1 MQTTNTVRLT
11 DALER
16 DLLAK
21 AIDQQ
26 FRFRPLRSIG
36 KLVTSTAT
44 FIAKARSQTN
54 MRDMV

>member
-21 AIDQQ
+21 AMGQQ
-26 FRFRPLRSIG
+26 VRVRPLRSVG
-36 KLVTSTAT
+36 KLVSSTAAV
-44 FIAKARSQTN
+44 IALARSQTN

>member
-1 MQTTNTVRLT
+1 MQATNTARLT

-21 AIDQQ
+21 AMDQQ
-26 FRFRPLRSIG
+26 FRFRPLRSVA
-36 KLVTSTAT
+36 KLVSSTAA
-44 FIAKARSQTN
+44 FIARARSQTN

>member
-1 MQTTNTVRLT
+1 MQTTNTIRLT
-11 DALER
+11 DARER

-36 KLVTSTAT
+36 KLVSSTAT
-44 FIAKARSQTN
+44 FFALARSQTN
-54 MRDMV
+54 MRVMV

>member
-1 MQTTNTVRLT
+1 MQTTNTARLT

-16 DLLAK
+16 NLLAK

-26 FRFRPLRSIG
+26 FRFRPLRSVS
-36 KLVTSTAT
+36 KLVSSTAA
-44 FIAKARSQTN
+44 FLALARSQTN

>member
-21 AIDQQ
+21 AMGQQ
-26 FRFRPLRSIG
+26 FRFRPLASVG
-36 KLVTSTAT
+36 KLVSSTAA
-44 FIAKARSQTN
+44 FIALARSQTN

>member
-1 MQTTNTVRLT
+1 LT
-11 DALER
+11 DTLER

-36 KLVTSTAT
+36 KLVSSTAT
-44 FIAKARSQTN
+44 FIARARAQTN

>member
-1 MQTTNTVRLT
+1 MQATNTVRLT

-36 KLVTSTAT
+36 KLVSSTAA
-44 FIAKARSQTN
+44 FIALARSQTN